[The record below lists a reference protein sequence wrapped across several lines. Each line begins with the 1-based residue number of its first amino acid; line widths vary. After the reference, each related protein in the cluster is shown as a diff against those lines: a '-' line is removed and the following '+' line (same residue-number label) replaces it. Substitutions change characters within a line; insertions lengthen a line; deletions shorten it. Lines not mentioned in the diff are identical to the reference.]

1 MRAWILSIGNELL
14 IGRTV
19 NTNAAWLARKLTL
32 LGYDV
37 RREVTVP
44 DEEDEEAEAFRD
56 AVRRGV
62 ELVVSTGGLGPTFD
76 DKTSESLAKALGRQ
90 YDLND
95 AALELVKRRFA
106 AAGLE
111 LTQPRLKQA
120 MMPRGA
126 EPIPN
131 PVGTAPGIWVREGSS
146 IIIAMPGV
154 PAEMQGMF
162 EQYVEPR
169 LREVGPRLSFAEE
182 SFTVRGVPEADAA
195 PIIERGMRMGRRV
208 YVKSHPKGHEVGAP
222 YLEIH
227 VYASAESEGE
237 AREEV
242 ARVAGYLRE
251 ELRKAGGEV
260 E

>member
-1 MRAWILSIGNELL
+1 MWKSMRAWILSIGNELL

-62 ELVVSTGGLGPTFD
+62 ELVVSTGGGLGPTFD
-76 DKTSESLAKALGRQ
+76 DKTSESLAKALGGRQ

-120 MMPRGA
+120 MMPPGGSGA
-126 EPIPN
+126 HPQ
-131 PVGTAPGIWVREGSS
+131 PGGHGAGHLGEGGKLNHNSHAWGGPGGDAGNVRA
-146 IIIAMPGV
+146 I
-154 PAEMQGMF
+154 
-162 EQYVEPR
+162 R
-169 LREVGPRLSFAEE
+169 
-182 SFTVRGVPEADAA
+182 
-195 PIIERGMRMGRRV
+195 
-208 YVKSHPKGHEVGAP
+208 
-222 YLEIH
+222 
-227 VYASAESEGE
+227 
-237 AREEV
+237 
-242 ARVAGYLRE
+242 
-251 ELRKAGGEV
+251 
-260 E
+260 